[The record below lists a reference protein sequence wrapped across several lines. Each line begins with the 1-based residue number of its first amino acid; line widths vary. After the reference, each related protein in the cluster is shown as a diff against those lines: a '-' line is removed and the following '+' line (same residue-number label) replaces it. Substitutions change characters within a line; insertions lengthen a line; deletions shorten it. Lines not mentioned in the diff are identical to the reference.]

1 MNIKRSAVPVLLLA
15 ALVAVG
21 CQYPRDPEET
31 LERVS
36 GGTMYVGVVEDPPW
50 VVLDEGKEPQGVEPT
65 LIREF
70 AAEIDAEIEWVEGS
84 ETELAEA
91 MRGFQLD
98 VIVGGLTRSWL
109 YGREVALTRPYVDT
123 EIEFGVPPG
132 QELPDDLDEVEIWV
146 EQSSEAA
153 ALLQQEEGEA
163 NSIYYDSV
171 EEIEG
176 PALLD
181 DYELLAIGY
190 ERTDRIQRDEEHA
203 MAVPMGE
210 NAFLIE
216 LEQFLLDRGQ
226 EAEEL
231 LEAEA
236 EADAA
241 EALRREGKAPG

>member
-1 MNIKRSAVPVLLLA
+1 
-15 ALVAVG
+15 
-21 CQYPRDPEET
+21 
-31 LERVS
+31 
-36 GGTMYVGVVEDPPW
+36 
-50 VVLDEGKEPQGVEPT
+50 
-65 LIREF
+65 
-70 AAEIDAEIEWVEGS
+70 
-84 ETELAEA
+84 

-241 EALRREGKAPG
+241 EALRREGEAPG